1 MNEEALVGDL
11 SNRIGRLDSE
21 AEYAARTFDHANSR
35 FENTRDEQ
43 EERELLRTVAL
54 ALNALGNIRLAQA
67 MLLNRND

>member
-1 MNEEALVGDL
+1 MGDL

-67 MLLNRND
+67 MLLNSND